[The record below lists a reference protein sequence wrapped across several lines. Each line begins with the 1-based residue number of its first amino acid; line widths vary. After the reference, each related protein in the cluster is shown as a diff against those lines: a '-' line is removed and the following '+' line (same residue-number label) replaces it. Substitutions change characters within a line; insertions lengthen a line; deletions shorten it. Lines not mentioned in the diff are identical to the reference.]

1 MSHYRELNR
10 ERNQIRIL
18 KLEPGSGDSI
28 VCCTLQHA
36 YIDVSPPPL
45 YETISYVCGDP
56 KAKAMIRLHGS
67 ETEVMATSEA
77 ALRRMR
83 LPNEP
88 RIVWID
94 SICINQQN
102 LEERGHQVGMMYLI
116 YSKTSEKLIWL
127 DLDNG
132 TAAKAIAWMQT
143 LLDEMTSAV
152 RGTAELS
159 KLLFN
164 SQGGNLYSREPFAI
178 DIKQSAI
185 PQFFENTWF
194 LRLWVVQ
201 EASLAPSSTC
211 HCGAY
216 TIPLTDVL
224 RVAIWLRYKY
234 FQLPIMTEAQD
245 LGTNNAMTLFHS
257 ADKDL
262 GHLQSSPRSA
272 MENCLRVF
280 RNFETVDP
288 KDHVFAILGLW
299 QKFARQTNLPP
310 ILKPDYRNSAPVE
323 VFRNATRFAIL
334 ESGNLRFLRQFSQ
347 PVERKDCVRW
357 PSWVPSL
364 DSQIDTT
371 SVHGPLLEP
380 FNADGREP
388 MALLGDDSNLD
399 VLTVSGVHVDEVIGA
414 IPALAHDDTS
424 DMLQAAIAAMMEV
437 EGPSNH
443 SWVHNPVG
451 GFETKLGSVLQG
463 GYYRDTRVSALEALH
478 GFQSFRKLL
487 EHRISKDVK
496 PGSMYENE
504 IAARFEDGLCH
515 AAWDRAGL
523 FTREGHIGL
532 GPRCTQPGDVVAI
545 LYGLHFPVVMKALNG
560 HGDFRSLGTSYVYGI
575 MDGEAVREHKATG
588 LGDVIFNIV

>member
-10 ERNQIRIL
+10 ERNQIRLL

-36 YIDVSPPPL
+36 VIDVSPPPL

-56 KAKAMIRLHGS
+56 KAKTMIRLHGS

-102 LEERGHQVGMMYLI
+102 LEERGHKVGMMYLI
-116 YSKTSEKLIWL
+116 YSKTSENLIWL
-127 DLDNG
+127 DLDND
-132 TAAKAIAWMQT
+132 TAAKAIGSMQT
-143 LLDEMTSAV
+143 LLDEMASSAS
-152 RGTAELS
+152 GTAELS

-164 SQGGNLYSREPFAI
+164 SQGGNLYSHEPFSI
-178 DIKQSAI
+178 DIKQSAV

-234 FQLPIMTEAQD
+234 FQLPILTEAQD
-245 LGTNNAMTLFHS
+245 LGINNAMTLFHS

-262 GHLQSSPRSA
+262 GQSQSSPRSA
-272 MENCLRVF
+272 MENCLRDF

-334 ESGNLRFLRQFSQ
+334 ESGNLRFLRQLSQ
-347 PVERKDCVRW
+347 SVERKDCVRW

-371 SVHGPLLEP
+371 SVHVPLLGP
-380 FNADGREP
+380 SNADGRKP
-388 MALLGDDSNLD
+388 MVLLGDDNNLD
-399 VLTVSGVHVDEVIGA
+399 VLTILGVHVDEVIRA

-424 DMLQAAIAAMMEV
+424 DMLQAAIAAMME
-437 EGPSNH
+437 
-443 SWVHNPVG
+443 
-451 GFETKLGSVLQG
+451 
-463 GYYRDTRVSALEALH
+463 
-478 GFQSFRKLL
+478 
-487 EHRISKDVK
+487 
-496 PGSMYENE
+496 
-504 IAARFEDGLCH
+504 
-515 AAWDRAGL
+515 
-523 FTREGHIGL
+523 
-532 GPRCTQPGDVVAI
+532 
-545 LYGLHFPVVMKALNG
+545 
-560 HGDFRSLGTSYVYGI
+560 
-575 MDGEAVREHKATG
+575 
-588 LGDVIFNIV
+588 